1 VDRSW
6 RSGRESPSALLRF
19 GISTE
24 ELARAA
30 RLLMVRS
37 RREATGLFSGNY
49 ASAFRGGGLE
59 FEESRPYQPGDDVRS
74 IDWNATARH
83 RATYVKHFREER
95 DQSLLFVLDASASM
109 RAGHPLRSKAAT
121 AAHAVALLC
130 AAAGRAG
137 DRVGLV
143 VFDDSVREVV
153 PVARGVAHGW
163 RVVQTAVDAAATPRG
178 NTRLEA
184 ALRAVR
190 IHGRRR
196 TVAVVLSD
204 FHESPGHDERRRRDA
219 VWTLRQA
226 LGELSRRHDVVAAPI
241 LDRLE
246 LALPRVGH
254 VRVADPE
261 RPGRSWVLDTGSRR
275 TRRRYLTA
283 CAERR
288 RKLADSMRHSGA
300 DLLWLRTDQNPL
312 HALRRLFHERA
323 ARRHRVGS

>member
-1 VDRSW
+1 M
-6 RSGRESPSALLRF
+6 LRF

-30 RLLMVRS
+30 RVLVVRS
-37 RREATGLFSGNY
+37 RREATGLFTGNY

-83 RATYVKHFREER
+83 GETYVKHFREER
-95 DQSLLFVLDASASM
+95 DQSLLFVLDVSASM

-121 AAHAVALLC
+121 AAHAIALLC

-153 PVARGVAHGW
+153 PIARGVAHGW
-163 RVVQTAVDAAATPRG
+163 RVVQTATLAAASPRG
-178 NTRLEA
+178 DTRLEA

-204 FHESPGHDERRRRDA
+204 FRESSGSDEPQRRTDG
-219 VWTLRQA
+219 WTLRQT
-226 LGELSRRHDVVAAPI
+226 LGELSRRHDVVAAPV

-246 LALPRVGH
+246 LTLPRVGP
-254 VRVADPE
+254 VRIADPE

-275 TRRRYLTA
+275 ARKRYLTA
-283 CAERR
+283 CAQRQR
-288 RKLADSMRHSGA
+288 DLAEVVRHSGA
-300 DLLWLRTDQNPL
+300 DLLWLRTDRSPL
-312 HALRRLFHERA
+312 YALGRFFHERA
-323 ARRHRVGS
+323 ARRHRVAA

>member
-1 VDRSW
+1 MD
-6 RSGRESPSALLRF
+6 RSGRSGRLIRSARLRL
-19 GISTE
+19 GIPTE

-30 RLLMVRS
+30 RLLVVRS
-37 RREATGLFSGNY
+37 RRESAGLFTGNY

-59 FEESRPYQPGDDVRS
+59 FEESRPYQAGDDVRS

-83 RATYVKHFREER
+83 RTTYVKHFREER

-109 RAGHPLRSKAAT
+109 RAGQPVRSKAAT
-121 AAHAVALLC
+121 AAHAIALLC

-143 VFDDSVREVV
+143 VFDESVREVV
-153 PVARGVAHGW
+153 PVGRGLAHGW
-163 RVVQTAVDAAATPRG
+163 RVVQSAVEAAATPRG
-178 NTRLEA
+178 STRLEA
-184 ALRAVR
+184 ALRALR

-204 FHESPGHDERRRRDA
+204 FREAPGRDTGWA
-219 VWTLRQA
+219 LRQV
-226 LGELSRRHDVVAAPI
+226 LGELSRRHDVVAAPV

-246 LALPRVGH
+246 LSLPRVGP

-275 TRRRYLTA
+275 TRRRYLDA

-288 RKLADSMRHSGA
+288 RELADAVRHGGA
-300 DLLWLRTDQNPL
+300 DLLWLRTDQSPL
-312 HALRRLFHERA
+312 HALGRFFHERA
-323 ARRHRVGS
+323 ARRHRIAS